1 MLDTF
6 SIVPDSEGIGSVCE
20 ALHILCFFSGSQG
33 LLRKLHA
40 MNSFYKYWFLV
51 VLLLAIGCADNILV
65 NNHLASPITTFII
78 SLVASLAGWAWMVKT
93 VQNDREEIASY
104 LRNPDLKRDGF
115 QHNNLFGNIFA
126 EAIQKIEHSDSE
138 LFSIKQLQTRLKT
151 QLNSSHKKSTL
162 MKSVLEKLDSGIL
175 VFDAQHELEF
185 SNSAAEEFLIPQ
197 TEADGNLSDS
207 SLSLGKTLAK
217 NSVIPELAPLLTK
230 TIERRDATLRR
241 RTEFEFTSHG
251 STTHFEAVATNLR
264 DENLAFLGT
273 MVVIENIGEAH
284 NANTRHAE
292 FVSSVAHEL
301 KTPMSG
307 IKAYVEMLMDGE
319 CDEEETP
326 ELYGFINEQ
335 IDRLTRLV
343 NSMLNLAR
351 IESGVVEIKR
361 HDYELNDIL
370 KRAADVISPTAI
382 EKQITFSTELSDLY
396 LPVFVDKDMLGQAI
410 INLLSNAVKY
420 TPNGHEVRLRSR
432 MEDSS
437 AVIEVRD
444 TGLGIPES
452 SLPHIFDR
460 FYRVPENNRSAA
472 GTGLGLA
479 LVHFIVTNVH
489 NGSIS
494 VQSKVNEG
502 TCISITIPLGH
513 QEKKKCLQTASPA
526 SV

>member
-1 MLDTF
+1 M
-6 SIVPDSEGIGSVCE
+6 
-20 ALHILCFFSGSQG
+20 
-33 LLRKLHA
+33 K
-40 MNSFYKYWFLV
+40 SFYKYWFLI
-51 VLLLAIGCADNILV
+51 VLLLVVSCADTILV
-65 NNHLASPITTFII
+65 ANHLVSPTTAFVI
-78 SLVASLAGWAWMVKT
+78 SLVASLAGWGWMVKM
-93 VQNDREEIASY
+93 VQKDREEIASC
-104 LRNPDLKRDGF
+104 LRNPDLKRTDF
-115 QHNNLFGNIFA
+115 QQHNLFGNLFS
-126 EAIQKIEHSDSE
+126 EVIQRIEHSDSE
-138 LFSIKQLQTRLKT
+138 LSSAKQIQSILKA
-151 QLNSSHKKSTL
+151 QLNSSHKKALL
-162 MKSVLEKLDSGIL
+162 MESVLENLDYGIL
-175 VFDAQHELEF
+175 VFDAQQELEF
-185 SNSAAEEFLIPQ
+185 SNSAAKDFLIL
-197 TEADGNLSDS
+197 EADQNGNLSDS
-207 SLSLGKTLAK
+207 SLSLNKALA
-217 NSVIPELAPLLTK
+217 NDIVIPELAPLLTK

-241 RTEFEFTSHG
+241 RTEFEFTANG
-251 STTHFEAVATNLR
+251 TTTHFGAVAINLQ

-284 NANTRHAE
+284 NAKTRHAE

-319 CDEEETP
+319 CDAEETA
-326 ELYGFINEQ
+326 ELHGFINEQ

-370 KRAADVISPTAI
+370 KKAADVISPNAT
-382 EKQITFSTELSDLY
+382 EKQITFTTELSDLY
-396 LPVFVDKDMLGQAI
+396 LPVFVDQDMLGQAV

-420 TPNGHEVRLRSR
+420 TPHGHEVRLRSR
-432 MEDSS
+432 MEDTS

-444 TGLGIPES
+444 TGMGIPES

-472 GTGLGLA
+472 GTGLGLS

-502 TCISITIPLGH
+502 TCITITIPLGH
-513 QEKKKCLQTASPA
+513 QEKKKKKQLESPV